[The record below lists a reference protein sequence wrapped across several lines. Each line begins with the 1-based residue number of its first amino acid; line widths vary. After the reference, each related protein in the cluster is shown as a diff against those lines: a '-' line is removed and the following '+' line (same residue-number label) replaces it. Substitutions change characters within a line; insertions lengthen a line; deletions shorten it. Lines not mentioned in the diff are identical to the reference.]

1 MTLVQ
6 MAVLAAIFLAV
17 AGGCAA
23 AVSILMPNPMQARL
37 RQASG
42 EAAAPE
48 LVPGE
53 APPAQSEWQ
62 AKLVDALSPAGKL
75 SLPEEGWQD
84 SPMRKRF
91 LNAGYRSERAAAAFF
106 GAKTILTLA
115 LPGLFMLGSG
125 VVGAGLSFNAML
137 ASIVGL
143 AALGYYLPNLYLRR
157 RIASRQLE
165 IFECMPDAID
175 LMTVMV
181 EAGLGLNAALARVAD
196 ELGGKSPILADEF
209 KLVGLELRAGAARD
223 QALKNLALR
232 TGVEEVELFVA
243 MLVQTDRFG
252 TSLAESLR
260 VHSESLRTKRRLRAE
275 EAAAKIGL
283 KLLFPLVFCIFPSI
297 MVVLVGPAA
306 IAIYRNFF
314 PIATGNG

>member
-1 MTLVQ
+1 MSLVE
-6 MAVLAAIFLAV
+6 MSILAAIFVAT

-23 AVSILMPNPMQARL
+23 LAGFFIPNPIEARL
-37 RQASG
+37 RQAGGQADGFSG
-42 EAAAPE
+42 DA
-48 LVPGE
+48 PGE
-53 APPAQSEWQ
+53 QQSEWK
-62 AKLVDALSPAGKL
+62 AKVIAALSPAGKL

-91 LNAGYRSERAAAAFF
+91 LNAGYRSEKAAAVFF
-106 GAKTILTLA
+106 GTKTVLTLG
-115 LPGLFMLGSG
+115 LPVLFMMGAG
-125 VVGAGLSFNAML
+125 IAGAGLKFDYML
-137 ASIVGL
+137 GAIVAL
-143 AALGYYLPNLYLRR
+143 AAIGYYAPNYYLRR
-157 RIASRQLE
+157 RIANRQLE
-165 IFECMPDAID
+165 VFECLPDAID

-181 EAGLGLNAALARVAD
+181 EAGLGLDAAIARVAD
-196 ELGGKSPILADEF
+196 EMGQKSAIVGEEF
-209 KLVGLELRAGAARD
+209 KLVGLELRAGASRA
-223 QALKNLALR
+223 QALRNLALR

-252 TSLAESLR
+252 TSMAESLR
-260 VHSESLRTKRRLRAE
+260 VHSEALRTKRRLRAE

-314 PIATGNG
+314 PIAAGTG

>member
-1 MTLVQ
+1 MSLVEISI
-6 MAVLAAIFLAV
+6 LAAIFVAT
-17 AGGCAA
+17 AGGAA
-23 AVSILMPNPMQARL
+23 ALSGYFMPNPMQARL

-42 EAAAPE
+42 EPDALSDPSAGAPE
-48 LVPGE
+48 
-53 APPAQSEWQ
+53 SEWQ
-62 AKLVDALSPAGKL
+62 AKVVAALSPAGKL

-91 LNAGYRSERAAAAFF
+91 LNAGYRGEKAAAVFF
-106 GAKTILTLA
+106 GAKTVLTLG
-115 LPGLFMLGSG
+115 LPALFMLGAG
-125 VVGAGLSFNAML
+125 IAGAGLKFDYML
-137 ASIVGL
+137 GAIVGL
-143 AALGYYLPNLYLRR
+143 AAIGYYAPNYYLRR
-157 RIASRQLE
+157 RIQGRQLE
-165 IFECMPDAID
+165 VFECLPDAID

-181 EAGLGLNAALARVAD
+181 EAGLGLDAAIARVAD
-196 ELGGKSPILADEF
+196 EMGPKSVVVGEEF
-209 KLVGLELRAGAARD
+209 KLVGLELRAGASRA
-223 QALKNLALR
+223 QALRNLALR

-252 TSLAESLR
+252 TSMAESLR
-260 VHSESLRTKRRLRAE
+260 VHSEALRTKRRLRAE

-314 PIATGNG
+314 PIATGTGG